1 MSTKTKKN
9 FMKSLEAGT
18 ERDQALRREASASR
32 FDKVDSVLEGRPS
45 LLQVQAQNE
54 EATNKANLEASFYVE
69 NLTQTG
75 KASTT
80 EVRIDLDRIE
90 DNPLNSRK
98 FYDEDKVKARASSLK
113 SNGQL
118 MPAMVAP
125 SKSKQ
130 GHYTLIDGH
139 YRKRALALNGERDM
153 LCKVVEGLDAVDFY
167 KLARLLNTE
176 REQETVLDTAFGY
189 KQLIDQGIVRTEE
202 ELVPIVGE
210 SKPKIN
216 KLLAITELPQSV
228 LDVILQTPE
237 PFGYNIGYE
246 LTLYMKVAGESKTVA
261 LAERV
266 AQERLTFSKVEAIRK
281 AAQGEKGRTRNTT
294 RQYKIKR
301 AGVVVGVIKDWDNGR
316 VTLDMTFSDAE
327 KRASYVATLKQQ
339 LELDDHT
346 SELTASDTQQDNVAE

>member
-1 MSTKTKKN
+1 
-9 FMKSLEAGT
+9 
-18 ERDQALRREASASR
+18 
-32 FDKVDSVLEGRPS
+32 
-45 LLQVQAQNE
+45 
-54 EATNKANLEASFYVE
+54 
-69 NLTQTG
+69 
-75 KASTT
+75 
-80 EVRIDLDRIE
+80 
-90 DNPLNSRK
+90 
-98 FYDEDKVKARASSLK
+98 
-113 SNGQL
+113 

-125 SKSKQ
+125 NKSKP

-139 YRKRALALNGERDM
+139 YRKRALALNGERAM
-153 LCKVVEGLDAVDFY
+153 LCKVVDGLDAVDFY

-189 KQLIDQGIVRTEE
+189 KQLIEQGIVRTEE

-228 LDVILQTPE
+228 LDVILQTPD

-246 LTLYMKVAGESKTVA
+246 LTLYNKVAGESKTVA
-261 LAERV
+261 LAERI
-266 AQERLTFSKVEAIRK
+266 AQERLPFSKVESIRK
-281 AAQGEKGRTRNTT
+281 SAQGDKGRTRNTS

-301 AGVVVGVIKDWDNGR
+301 AGVLVGVIKDWDNGR

-327 KRASYVATLKQQ
+327 KRALYVANLKQQ

-346 SELTASDTQQDNVAE
+346 SELAPSEHPEDSTSK